1 MSNSTHV
8 HGWPQPRSPLV
19 PAAGAVLVS
28 SVLISGVL
36 LLFGAVPASGAARM
50 SAQGPST
57 GAANHARTDHPTDP
71 DASTTPGWSGRVHST
86 WPAPKSSWHRM
97 VTTKTDPP
105 TTAPSSEPSTRPSH
119 APSPTRSPRP
129 DPQPTPARTKVD
141 PSADPSGAPAGPRAR
156 LAAGPP
162 QPATTAP
169 QPSSPFGGSTPDRV
183 PDVGIQPSVAT
194 APSPVAL
201 SATDLA
207 VDGPSFLPA
216 KEMGVKI
223 FSAGLVALVVSI
235 GGLVTLALRRRQ

>member
-28 SVLISGVL
+28 SVLVSGVL
-36 LLFGAVPASGAARM
+36 LLFGAVPASGAARL
-50 SAQGPST
+50 SAQGLST
-57 GAANHARTDHPTDP
+57 GAANQARADHPTDP
-71 DASTTPGWSGRVHST
+71 DATAPGWSGRTHST
-86 WPAPKSSWHRM
+86 GPAPKSSWNRP

-105 TTAPSSEPSTRPSH
+105 TPAPSSEPSTPPPH
-119 APSPTRSPRP
+119 TPSPTRSPRP
-129 DPQPTPARTKVD
+129 DPQPTRSTPAPTKVD
-141 PSADPSGAPAGPRAR
+141 PSRAPAGPRGR
-156 LAAGPP
+156 LAVAPP

-169 QPSSPFGGSTPDRV
+169 QPSSPFGGSAPDRV
-183 PDVGIQPSVAT
+183 PDGGIQPSVAT
-194 APSPVAL
+194 APSPVTP
-201 SATDLA
+201 SGTDLA